1 MNAWPRKE
9 RPGDVSRKLSTS
21 ETTKRGSGDP
31 EIERGVKLVEHFRRD
46 KDPIYGVSSEK
57 GRLLFREIW
66 SNNPQPKLN
75 FPVQPHTYHSLL
87 HTPYPGRLRVVLLY
101 G

>member
-31 EIERGVKLVEHFRRD
+31 EIERGVKLVEHF
-46 KDPIYGVSSEK
+46 
-57 GRLLFREIW
+57 
-66 SNNPQPKLN
+66 
-75 FPVQPHTYHSLL
+75 
-87 HTPYPGRLRVVLLY
+87 
-101 G
+101 

>member
-31 EIERGVKLVEHFRRD
+31 EIERGVKLVEQ
-46 KDPIYGVSSEK
+46 SSLTES
-57 GRLLFREIW
+57 LL
-66 SNNPQPKLN
+66 
-75 FPVQPHTYHSLL
+75 VQPHTQHHSV
-87 HTPYPGRLRVVLLY
+87 LRTRTR
-101 G
+101 